1 MRRTRPWRQTAAGL
15 AAVALLGAGAHAASA
30 AEPAEEAVPV
40 TAGPADT
47 GRPVTVTLITGD
59 VVDARVDA
67 RGKVLSAAPRPADG
81 ADHPAAVWQ
90 DGTHTYVFP
99 QGTEELV
106 DAGKLDAALFDIAKL
121 VADGY
126 DDAHAGAVPVIVSYQ
141 GGRTP
146 RSAVPGTRTTAGLDS
161 IGGAGLTVDKKSAA
175 DAWEELAPSTG
186 KAKAAAG
193 AVSRIWLDAKVH
205 GTAAPVLGTPTV
217 PLTGADTA
225 HRKGLDGTGVKVAVL
240 DTGADADHP
249 DLAGRIAAT
258 KVFVTGQDADDR
270 TGHGTHTAST
280 VAGTGAASNG
290 RYAGMAPKADLLI
303 GKVLGDDGSGTLSG
317 IVNGM
322 EWAVDQGARV
332 VSMSLGADGAT
343 SCSGPDVEAV
353 QRLGDKALFVI
364 AAGNASLRG
373 TVSTPGCAP
382 SALTV
387 GAVDRKDRTA
397 SFSSRGPSAD
407 GMSAKPDIASQG
419 VDVVAARAGGRGD
432 LAYQSMSGTSMATPH
447 VAGAAALLAQQHPD
461 FTPAQ
466 LKAVLTASADS
477 TSAPVL
483 EQGAGPL
490 DAGRAVTQPVIAE
503 PAPLLGDFAY
513 PQAGLDPVEKSVT
526 VTNVTGKPV
535 TLALTVQDVRGDDGS
550 RLSRFATPGDRL
562 ITVPANGTAD
572 VPVRIDP
579 SVRLDEGDYGTVTGR
594 LVGVGAHGVRVTVPF
609 GVHMEVPSADLTVK
623 GIDRHG
629 DPASSPSAFQLF
641 DDHRDTA
648 RRYTMGYPAP
658 GSTTV
663 RVPLG
668 SYALSGLIMTR
679 DAAGDIGNVAS
690 VSQLYDEKLTV
701 SGDTTVTLDA
711 RDAQRISWD
720 TDRPSSPA
728 GFALGITFGLD
739 DSRKLLAG
747 YVTTVPSYAKGVY
760 AQRVSHDDRLTFL
773 ASARQTAPLAE
784 LTTSA
789 GRVLD
794 SLPVQKATEF
804 DGKGSAQVV
813 VIGKGTDANFAA
825 HDLTGKVALVDA
837 GTGGGNAYTWAQA
850 AQKAG
855 AAGVLGAV
863 PDTEGRFQLTGP
875 EGVPQATITWA
886 DSLALKAEA
895 EQGEATVNW
904 SGTATANSPYLYNLA
919 YTTKGSIRPGVQKV
933 RDSALARRD
942 ARYHVQNDA
951 DTTYWSD
958 VQVGLPGMPA
968 VWAGGTALPL
978 HAPQAR
984 TEYFTPAGSAGLTWT
999 TLMRRNLGVYE
1010 GTAYDGPHTMDKGSA
1025 PSLWYKTPY
1034 GPVRNTYARSLMTRD
1049 SDRLSYVM
1057 PPFGDA
1063 GGHDSTLSR
1072 GDYGTRQLLVN
1083 GEPQATTAGMYTLP
1097 QERSRLTVRQ
1107 TWQRPV
1113 SAADRTGLA
1122 YATEWNF
1129 TSAASDQGA
1138 QRLLVPVL
1146 DIPSDL
1152 RNSRPAGE
1160 TTTIGIAAAVDGQD
1174 SPADLKRVTVEYA
1187 YGTQS
1192 TVAAVT
1198 DWNAAE
1204 VTVDHGRRS
1213 VRLPADAPKGSFLH
1227 LRVTLADTQGAEVS
1241 QTLVRAYEVR

>member
-1 MRRTRPWRQTAAGL
+1 MAL
-15 AAVALLGAGAHAASA
+15 AAAALLGAGALPASA
-30 AEPAEEAVPV
+30 GEPTDGVVPV
-40 TAGPADT
+40 TAEQTDT

-59 VVDARVDA
+59 VVDARVDTHG
-67 RGKVLSAAPRPADG
+67 RVLSAAPRTADG
-81 ADHPAAVWQ
+81 TDHPAAVWK
-90 DGTHTYVFP
+90 DGTRTYVFP

-106 DAGKLDAALFDIAKL
+106 DAGKLDAALFDIGKL
-121 VADGY
+121 IADGY
-126 DDAHAGAVPVIVSYQ
+126 DDAHTASLPVIVSYE

-146 RSAVPGTRTTAGLDS
+146 RSATPGTKATAGLES
-161 IGGAGLTVDKKSAA
+161 IGGAGLSVTKKTAA
-175 DAWEELAPSTG
+175 DAWEKLAPQAG
-186 KAKAAAG
+186 KAKAAG
-193 AVSRIWLDAKVH
+193 GVSRIWLDAKVH

-217 PLTGADTA
+217 PLTGADAA
-225 HRKGLDGTGVKVAVL
+225 HRKGLDGSGVKVAVL
-240 DTGADADHP
+240 DTGVDAAHP

-258 KVFVTGQDADDR
+258 KVFVTGQDAEDR

-303 GKVLGDDGSGTLSG
+303 GKVLGDDGSGSLSG

-343 SCSGPDVEAV
+343 ACAGPDVEAV
-353 QRLGDKALFVI
+353 KRLSDKALFVI

-387 GAVDRKDRTA
+387 GALDRKDATA
-397 SFSSRGPSAD
+397 SFSSRGPSVD

-447 VAGAAALLAQQHPD
+447 VAGGAALLLQQHPEL
-461 FTPAQ
+461 TPAQ
-466 LKAVLTASADS
+466 LKALLTASAGRTD
-477 TSAPVL
+477 APVL
-483 EQGAGPL
+483 EQGSGPM
-490 DAGRAVTQPVIAE
+490 DVERAIAQPVTGE

-513 PQAGLDPVEKSVT
+513 PQTALAPVE
-526 VTNVTGKPV
+526 KPV
-535 TLALTVQDVRGDDGS
+535 TLTNVTDKPVTLVMTVQDLRGDDGS
-550 RLSRFATPGDRL
+550 RMLSRLATPADRL
-562 ITVPANGTAD
+562 VTVPAHGTAD

-579 SVRLDEGDYGTVTGR
+579 SARMDAGDYGTVTGR
-594 LVGVGAHGVRVTVPF
+594 LVGIGAHGVRVTVPF

-623 GIDRHG
+623 GLDRHG
-629 DPASSPSAFQLF
+629 DPASNPSTFQLF
-641 DDHRDTA
+641 DDHHDTA
-648 RRYTMGYPAP
+648 KRYVIGYPEA
-658 GSTTV
+658 GSTTI

-668 SYALSGLIMTR
+668 TYALSGLIMTR
-679 DAAGDIGNVAS
+679 DMPGDVGSVSS

-711 RDAQRISWD
+711 RDAQQISWD
-720 TDRPSSPA
+720 TDRPSSTA

-760 AQRVSHDDRLTFL
+760 AQRVTHDTRLSFL
-773 ASARQTAPLAE
+773 ASARQVAPLAE
-784 LTTSA
+784 LTTA
-789 GRVLD
+789 DGRVLD

-804 DGKGSAQVV
+804 DGRGSAEVV
-813 VIGKGTDANFAA
+813 AVGKGTDANFAA
-825 HDLTGKVALVDA
+825 HDLTGKIALVDA
-837 GTGGGNAYTWAQA
+837 GPGGGNPYTWAKA
-850 AQKAG
+850 AAESG
-855 AAGVLGAV
+855 AVGILGAV
-863 PDTEGRFQLTGP
+863 PDTEGRFQLTGA
-875 EGVPQATITWA
+875 EGLPVATITWD

-895 EQGEATVNW
+895 EKGRATVRW
-904 SGTATANSPYLYNLA
+904 SGTATAKSPYVYNLA

-942 ARYHVQNDA
+942 ARYHVQSDA

-958 VQVGLPGMPA
+958 VQVGMPGMPS
-968 VWAGGTALPL
+968 VWAGGTTLPL
-978 HAPQAR
+978 RAPQAR
-984 TEYFTPAGSAGLTWT
+984 TEFFTPAGAEGLTWT
-999 TLMRRNLGVYE
+999 TLMRRNLGAYE
-1010 GTAYDGPHTMDKGSA
+1010 GTAYDGPHTFARGSA
-1025 PSLWYKTPY
+1025 PALWYKTPY

-1049 SDRLSYVM
+1049 SNRLSYVM
-1057 PPFGDA
+1057 APFGDA

-1072 GDYGTRQLLVN
+1072 GDYGTRQFLVN
-1083 GEPQATTAGMYTLP
+1083 GEPQAITAGMFALP
-1097 QERSRLTVRQ
+1097 QEKADLTFRQ

-1113 SAADRTGLA
+1113 SATDRTGLA

-1129 TSAASDQGA
+1129 SSSAADQGA

-1146 DIPSDL
+1146 DLPSDL

-1160 TTTIGIAAAVDGQD
+1160 KTTIGLGAVIDGRETTV
-1174 SPADLKRVTVEYA
+1174 DLERATVEYA
-1187 YGTQS
+1187 YGDQS
-1192 TVAAVT
+1192 TVASVT
-1198 DWNAAE
+1198 DWTTAE
-1204 VTVDHGRRS
+1204 VTRAHGTWRAH
-1213 VRLPADAPKGSFLH
+1213 LPADAPEGSFVH
-1227 LRVTLADTQGAEVS
+1227 LRVTLADTHGAEVS
-1241 QTLVRAYEVR
+1241 QTVVRAYEVR